1 MTHDYVDADG
11 IRLHVARA
19 GAGPAVILL
28 HGFPEFWYSWR
39 HQIPALVG
47 AGFSAAA
54 PDLRGY
60 NLSDKPSEREAYRL
74 EHLVSD
80 VAAVARSTGQR
91 RVHVVG
97 HDWGG
102 VIAWTFASQHPE
114 LVDRLVI
121 MNAPHLGRFVELV
134 RRPPQIFHSWYL
146 LLFQLPRVPERLI
159 AARNY
164 AAVRSLLRRK
174 PAVAGA
180 FSREEVDHFVE
191 AISRPGALTAALNY
205 YRALRLP
212 RASAI
217 GRHARTDAETLV
229 IWGERDAALT
239 VGLLDGIELYAPR
252 ARVHRIPYAS
262 HWVQTEAAAEVN
274 LVLLEFLQK
283 QS

>member
-1 MTHDYVDADG
+1 M
-11 IRLHVARA
+11 ARA

-39 HQIPALVG
+39 HQITALAE

-60 NLSDKPSEREAYRL
+60 NLSDKPSGLDAYRL

-80 VAAVARSTGQR
+80 VAAVAASTGQP

-102 VIAWTFASQHPE
+102 VIAWTFASRYPE

-121 MNAPHLGRFVELV
+121 MNAPHLGRFMELV
-134 RRPPQIFHSWYL
+134 GRPPQIFRSWYV
-146 LLFQLPRVPERLI
+146 LLFQLPRLPERLL

-174 PAVAGA
+174 PAVAGT
-180 FSREEVDHFVE
+180 FSRDDVARYVE
-191 AISRPGALTAALNY
+191 AIARPGALTAALNY

-212 RASAI
+212 HASAI
-217 GRHARTDAETLV
+217 ARHARTEAETLV
-229 IWGERDAALT
+229 IWGDRDQALT
-239 VGLLDGIELYAPR
+239 TRLLEGIERYAPR
-252 ARVHRIPYAS
+252 LRIHRIPYAS
-262 HWVQTEAAAEVN
+262 HWVQSEAAREVN
-274 LVLLEFLQK
+274 EVLVEFLRK
-283 QS
+283 RS